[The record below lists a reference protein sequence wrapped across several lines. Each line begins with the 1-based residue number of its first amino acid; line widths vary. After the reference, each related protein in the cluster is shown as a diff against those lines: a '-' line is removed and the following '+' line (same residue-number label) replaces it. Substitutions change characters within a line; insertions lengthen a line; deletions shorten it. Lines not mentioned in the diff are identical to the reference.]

1 MKKMKFFKLA
11 TLGLAIS
18 IFTMGCN
25 SSVAEKAAVE
35 PAATVEPVVAKADMV
50 SIKAEIQGLE
60 SDWAASDNARDANAI
75 AGFYS
80 DDAISLSNNAPMTVG
95 KAAILKET
103 EESLAKRAQGET
115 VSYNV
120 LEVFGDGNT
129 VTEIGTAISKNASG
143 KVVRTGKYMAIWEK
157 RDGKYI
163 CIRDIYNSDAV
174 VK

>member
-1 MKKMKFFKLA
+1 MNFFKFA

-25 SSVAEKAAVE
+25 SSVAEKSAVE
-35 PAATVEPVVAKADMV
+35 PSATIEPVVVKADMA
-50 SIKAEIQGLE
+50 SIKVEIQGLE
-60 SDWAASDNARDANAI
+60 SDWAAADNARDAKAI

-80 DDAISLSNNAPMTVG
+80 DDAISMSNNAPMTVG

-103 EESLAKRAQGET
+103 EESLAKRPQGET
-115 VSYNV
+115 VSYNA

-129 VTEIGTAISKNASG
+129 VTEIGTAISKDASG

-157 RDGKYI
+157 RNGKYI
-163 CIRDIYNSDAV
+163 CIRDIYNTDAA

>member
-1 MKKMKFFKLA
+1 MKKMSFFKLA
-11 TLGLAIS
+11 TLGFAIFL
-18 IFTMGCN
+18 FTIGCN
-25 SSVAEKAAVE
+25 SPVAEKAAVE
-35 PAATVEPVVAKADMV
+35 PAATEEPVVAKADMT

-60 SDWAASDNARDANAI
+60 SNWATADNARDANAI

-103 EESLAKRAQGET
+103 EESLAKRAQRET
-115 VSYNV
+115 VSYDV
-120 LEVFGDGNT
+120 LEVFGDGNM
-129 VTEIGTAISKNASG
+129 VTEIGTSISKDASG
-143 KVVRTGKYMAIWEK
+143 KVIRTGKYMAIWEK

-163 CIRDIYNSDAV
+163 CIRDIYNSDTV